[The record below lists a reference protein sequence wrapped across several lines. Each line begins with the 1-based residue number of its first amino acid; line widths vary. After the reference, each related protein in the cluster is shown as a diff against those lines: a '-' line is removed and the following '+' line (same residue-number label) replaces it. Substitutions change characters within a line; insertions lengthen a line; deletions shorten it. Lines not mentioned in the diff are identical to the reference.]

1 MRTGGPGGRGW
12 CRSATTCGPRMA
24 TRTSG
29 RWPARRSGG
38 SWQAL
43 SSCPGCNARYS
54 CCGLSRGSST
64 KRSPRR
70 LGARAAE
77 RLDVEST
84 AQAVVERLRTEPR
97 ADVRVLGWIQP
108 AWLRIAA
115 VLLLV
120 IGASVVALNVR
131 SPQLTTSPLLPPASA
146 GSELSE
152 LSGDELR
159 VVLEGLGEAGAERQG
174 VSPQDV
180 GLEDLS
186 APQLRALIESLEG

>member
-1 MRTGGPGGRGW
+1 LPD
-12 CRSATTCGPRMA
+12 AKLQEVA
-24 TRTSG
+24 
-29 RWPARRSGG
+29 
-38 SWQAL
+38 Q
-43 SSCPGCNARYS
+43 
-54 CCGLSRGSST
+54 
-64 KRSPRR
+64 R

-77 RLDVEST
+77 RLDVERT

-97 ADVRVLGWIQP
+97 AEVRVLGWIQP

-115 VLLLV
+115 VLLLL

-131 SPQLTTSPLLPPASA
+131 GPQPTTPLPPASA
-146 GSELSE
+146 GGELSE

-159 VVLEGLGEAGAERQG
+159 IVLAALEEPGVERQG

-186 APQLRALIESLEG
+186 ALELRALLQSLEG

>member
-1 MRTGGPGGRGW
+1 MNDD
-12 CRSATTCGPRMA
+12 ATLHDDKLQEVA
-24 TRTSG
+24 
-29 RWPARRSGG
+29 
-38 SWQAL
+38 
-43 SSCPGCNARYS
+43 
-54 CCGLSRGSST
+54 
-64 KRSPRR
+64 RR

-77 RLDVEST
+77 RLDVERT

-115 VLLLV
+115 VLVLV
-120 IGASVVALNVR
+120 VGAGVVALNVR
-131 SPQLTTSPLLPPASA
+131 SSQLTTSQPSASA
-146 GSELSE
+146 GGELSE

-159 VVLEGLGEAGAERQG
+159 IVLAAPEEPGAERQG

-186 APQLRALIESLEG
+186 APQLRALLESLEG

>member
-1 MRTGGPGGRGW
+1 MNDD
-12 CRSATTCGPRMA
+12 AKLNDDQLQEVA
-24 TRTSG
+24 
-29 RWPARRSGG
+29 
-38 SWQAL
+38 
-43 SSCPGCNARYS
+43 
-54 CCGLSRGSST
+54 
-64 KRSPRR
+64 RR
-70 LGARAAE
+70 LGAGAAE

-186 APQLRALIESLEG
+186 APQLRALLESLEG